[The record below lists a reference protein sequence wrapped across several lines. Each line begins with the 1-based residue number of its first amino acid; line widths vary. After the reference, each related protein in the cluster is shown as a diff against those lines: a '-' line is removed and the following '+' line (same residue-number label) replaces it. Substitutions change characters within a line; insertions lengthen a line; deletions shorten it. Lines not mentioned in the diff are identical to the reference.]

1 MSINQKKKTTVN
13 LIIYRQLQANE
24 ILVDNGKWKKLNE
37 SFADTPHGIYFYT
50 FGKDA
55 HVPFYIGMCGAKEDN
70 IVGRVKKELKK
81 DYSCGGNWLP
91 KDVSMLKNLDCFKK
105 SIFKHQ
111 KREEL
116 FYPPVEECRNIT
128 NEQKK
133 AINKFMDSVFIT
145 FGRIEP
151 EKDVLLKQVEAKL
164 QDYIVNKFKLERG
177 WIGDAGQKFAQVS
190 EKGKKGLSI
199 IFKNETGKKI
209 NFLDVFKDI

>member
-105 SIFKHQ
+105 STFEHQ
-111 KREEL
+111 KKEEL
-116 FYPPVEECRNIT
+116 FYPPKENSNIT

-164 QDYIVNKFKLERG
+164 QKHIVNKFKLEPT
-177 WIGDAGQKFAQVS
+177 WIGDAGQKK
-190 EKGKKGLSI
+190 KGIEGLSI

>member
-13 LIIYRQLQANE
+13 LIIYRQLQAKE
-24 ILVDNGKWKKLNE
+24 ILVDNGKWKKLNKA
-37 SFADTPHGIYFYT
+37 FADTPHGIYFYT

-55 HVPFYIGMCGAKEDN
+55 HVPFYIGMCKAKTYN
-70 IVGRVKKELKK
+70 IVGRVWDELN
-81 DYSCGGNWLP
+81 DYSEGIYWLP
-91 KDVSMLKNLDCFKK
+91 KNVSMLKNLDCFKK
-105 SIFKHQ
+105 STPQ
-111 KREEL
+111 KKKGL
-116 FYPPVEECRNIT
+116 FYPPKENSNIT
-128 NEQKK
+128 NEQEK
-133 AINKFMDSVFIT
+133 AINKFKDSVFIT

-164 QDYIVNKFKLERG
+164 QKHIVNKFELERG

-190 EKGKKGLSI
+190 EKGIEGLSI

>member
-55 HVPFYIGMCGAKEDN
+55 HVPFYIGMCKAKTYN
-70 IVGRVKKELKK
+70 IVGRVWDELN
-81 DYSCGGNWLP
+81 DYSEGIYWLP
-91 KDVSMLKNLDCFKK
+91 KNVSMLKNLDCFKE
-105 SIFKHQ
+105 STRQ
-111 KREEL
+111 KKEGL
-116 FYPPVEECRNIT
+116 FYPPKENSNIT

-133 AINKFMDSVFIT
+133 AINKFMNSVFIT

-164 QDYIVNKFKLERG
+164 QKHIVNKLKLEPT
-177 WIGDAGQKFAQVS
+177 WIGDAGQNLTGVS
-190 EKGKKGLSI
+190 KKGKEGLSI

-209 NFLDVFKDI
+209 NFLDVFEDI

>member
-13 LIIYRQLQANE
+13 LIIYRQLQAKE
-24 ILVDNGKWKKLNE
+24 ILVDNGKWKKLNKA
-37 SFADTPHGIYFYT
+37 FADTLHGIYFYT

-91 KDVSMLKNLDCFKK
+91 KDVSMLKNLDCFKE
-105 SIFKHQ
+105 STSQ
-111 KREEL
+111 KKEGL
-116 FYPPVEECRNIT
+116 FYPPKENSNIT

-133 AINKFMDSVFIT
+133 AINKFMNSVFIT

-164 QDYIVNKFKLERG
+164 QKHIVNKLKLEPT
-177 WIGDAGQKFAQVS
+177 WIGDAGQNLTGVS
-190 EKGKKGLSI
+190 KKGKEGLSI

-209 NFLDVFKDI
+209 NFLDVFEDI

>member
-55 HVPFYIGMCGAKEDN
+55 HVPFYIGMCKAKTYN
-70 IVGRVKKELKK
+70 IVGRVWDELN
-81 DYSCGGNWLP
+81 DYSEGIYWLP
-91 KDVSMLKNLDCFKK
+91 KNVSMLKNLDCFKE
-105 SIFKHQ
+105 STFKHQ
-111 KREEL
+111 KKEEL
-116 FYPPVEECRNIT
+116 FYLPVEEGRNIT

-133 AINKFMDSVFIT
+133 AINKFKDSVFIT

-164 QDYIVNKFKLERG
+164 QKHIVNKFELERG

-190 EKGKKGLSI
+190 EKGKEGLSI